1 MLRISKLTDY
11 ATVLMASL
19 AREPVGTCLP
29 ASQLADQTR
38 LEQPTVAKVLKTL
51 ARSGLVQSVRGVNGG
66 YRLNAPAE
74 EISVAA
80 IVRAMEGPIAL
91 TECGLEPGLCSHESN
106 CSCAA
111 TGSASAWP
119 SSRPWKGSTW
129 PIWPARPA
137 LPSPPGLPWQP
148 THLQRKAHEPD
159 RRTSQPGH
167 PAALQGRFLHRYRIR
182 PGSGR
187 AGRGNRG
194 HDLGQE
200 ERAGLAAGMAP
211 QGLPSL
217 ADHAHARTGPT

>member
-51 ARSGLVQSVRGVNGG
+51 ARSELVQSVRGVNGG

-74 EISVAA
+74 QISVAA

-106 CSCAA
+106 CQ
-111 TGSASAWP
+111 
-119 SSRPWKGSTW
+119 
-129 PIWPARPA
+129 
-137 LPSPPGLPWQP
+137 L
-148 THLQRKAHEPD
+148 
-159 RRTSQPGH
+159 
-167 PAALQGRFLHRYRIR
+167 
-182 PGSGR
+182 
-187 AGRGNRG
+187 RGNWQRI
-194 HDLGQE
+194 
-200 ERAGLAAGMAP
+200 GLAVEQALE
-211 QGLPSL
+211 GLNL
-217 ADHAHARTGPT
+217 ADLAGPTRIAITTRTAAAADALATERS